1 MAARKSYNKAFKEEA
16 VRLAEKSGTSQVA
29 SDLGIHPNMINAWK
43 RQLVKNTDKAFP
55 GNGNP
60 IDPELS
66 QLKKENARLK
76 EDVEILKKA
85 AGIFLSRSGKDT
97 Q

>member
-1 MAARKSYNKAFKEEA
+1 MTARKSYNRAFKEEA
-16 VRLAEKSGTSQVA
+16 VRLAEKSGVTQVA
-29 SDLGIHPNMINAWK
+29 SDLGIHPNMIYSWK
-43 RQLVKNTDKAFP
+43 RQLAGNPNQAFP
-55 GNGNP
+55 GKGNP
-60 IDPELS
+60 TDPELS

-76 EDVEILKKA
+76 EEVEILKKA

>member
-1 MAARKSYNKAFKEEA
+1 MAARRSYNRAFKEEA
-16 VRLAEKSGTSQVA
+16 VRLAEKSGATQVA
-29 SDLGIHPNMINAWK
+29 ADLGIHPNMIHSWK
-43 RQLVKNTDKAFP
+43 RQLAGKAVKAFP
-55 GNGNP
+55 GKGRAT
-60 IDPELS
+60 DPELS

-76 EDVEILKKA
+76 EEVEILKKA

>member
-1 MAARKSYNKAFKEEA
+1 
-16 VRLAEKSGTSQVA
+16 
-29 SDLGIHPNMINAWK
+29 MIYTWK
-43 RQLVKNTDKAFP
+43 RQLAGIGDKAFP
-55 GNGNP
+55 ATENQQ
-60 IDPELS
+60 PELS

>member
-1 MAARKSYNKAFKEEA
+1 MAARKSYNRAFKEEA
-16 VRLAEKSGTSQVA
+16 VRLAEKSGVTQVA
-29 SDLGIHPNMINAWK
+29 SDLGIHPNMIYSWK
-43 RQLVKNTDKAFP
+43 RQLAVNPKQAFP
-55 GNGNP
+55 GNGKP
-60 IDPELS
+60 TDPEVS

-76 EDVEILKKA
+76 EEVEILKKA

>member
-1 MAARKSYNKAFKEEA
+1 MAARKSYNRAFKEEA

-43 RQLVKNTDKAFP
+43 RQLSKNAEKAFP

-60 IDPELS
+60 TDTELS
-66 QLKKENARLK
+66 QLKRENARLK

>member
-1 MAARKSYNKAFKEEA
+1 MAARKSYNRAFKEEA
-16 VRLAEKSGTSQVA
+16 VRLAEKSGVTQVA
-29 SDLGIHPNMINAWK
+29 SDLGIHPNMIYTWK
-43 RQLVKNTDKAFP
+43 RQLAGNGDKAFP

-60 IDPELS
+60 IDPEMS

-76 EDVEILKKA
+76 EEVEILKKA
-85 AGIFLSRSGKDT
+85 ASIFLSRSGKDT

>member
-16 VRLAEKSGTSQVA
+16 IRLAEKSGVTQVA
-29 SDLGIHPNMINAWK
+29 SDLGIHPNMIYTWK
-43 RQLVKNTDKAFP
+43 RQLEKSANKAFP

-60 IDPELS
+60 IDPELH
-66 QLKKENARLK
+66 QLKKENAKLK
-76 EDVEILKKA
+76 MQVEILKKA
-85 AGIFLSRSGKDT
+85 ASIFLDRSGKDT

>member
-16 VRLAEKSGTSQVA
+16 VRLAEKSGVTQVA
-29 SDLGIHPNMINAWK
+29 SDLGIHPNMIYLWK
-43 RQLVKNTDKAFP
+43 RQLAGNPNQAFP
-55 GNGNP
+55 GKGNP
-60 IDPELS
+60 MDLGLS

-76 EDVEILKKA
+76 EEVEILKKA
-85 AGIFLSRSGKDT
+85 SGIFLSRSRKDT

>member
-1 MAARKSYNKAFKEEA
+1 MATRKSYNKAFKEEA
-16 VRLAEKSGTSQVA
+16 VRLAEKSGATQVA
-29 SDLGIHPNMINAWK
+29 LDLGIHPNIIYTWKKQLFKNA
-43 RQLVKNTDKAFP
+43 DKAFP
-55 GNGNP
+55 GKGKP
-60 IDPELS
+60 TDPELS

-85 AGIFLSRSGKDT
+85 ASIFLSRSGKDI

>member
-1 MAARKSYNKAFKEEA
+1 MATRKSYNRSFKEEA
-16 VRLAEKSGTSQVA
+16 VRLSEKSGVTQVA
-29 SDLGIHPNMINAWK
+29 SDLGIHPNLLHSWK
-43 RQLVKNTDKAFP
+43 RQMAGNGAKAFP

-60 IDPELS
+60 VDPELS
-66 QLKKENARLK
+66 HLKKDNARLK
-76 EDVEILKKA
+76 MEVEILKKA

>member
-1 MAARKSYNKAFKEEA
+1 MATRKSYNKAFKEEA
-16 VRLAEKSGTSQVA
+16 VRLAEKSGATQVA
-29 SDLGIHPNMINAWK
+29 LDLGIHPNIIYTWKKQLAKNA
-43 RQLVKNTDKAFP
+43 DKAFP
-55 GNGNP
+55 GKGKP
-60 IDPELS
+60 TDPELS

-85 AGIFLSRSGKDT
+85 ASIFLNRSGKDI

>member
-16 VRLAEKSGTSQVA
+16 IRLAEKSGVTQVA
-29 SDLGIHPNMINAWK
+29 SDLGIHPNMIYVWKKQLAKNA
-43 RQLVKNTDKAFP
+43 DKAFP
-55 GNGNP
+55 GNGKP
-60 IDPELS
+60 TDPELS

-76 EDVEILKKA
+76 MEVEILKKA
-85 AGIFLSRSGKDT
+85 ASIFLNRSGQDT

>member
-16 VRLAEKSGTSQVA
+16 IRLTERSGVTQVA
-29 SDLGIHPNMINAWK
+29 SDLGIHPNMIYVWKKQLSKNA
-43 RQLVKNTDKAFP
+43 DKAFP

-60 IDPELS
+60 TDLELS

-76 EDVEILKKA
+76 LQVEILKKA
-85 AGIFLSRSGKDT
+85 ASIFLDHSGQDT